1 MACIPLWIEPGL
13 YSPALI
19 LIAMNFSQQIKIVGK
34 DFLGLIDELL
44 GKLSVL
50 LSPTSDSGITAL
62 LGNFSSALLNS
73 QVKFFCVTLFK

>member
-1 MACIPLWIEPGL
+1 
-13 YSPALI
+13 
-19 LIAMNFSQQIKIVGK
+19 MNFSQQIKIVGK

-62 LGNFSSALLNS
+62 LSHFSNALLNS
-73 QVKFFCVTLFK
+73 LVKSFCVTLFK